1 MPHFRIY
8 LKVEIL
14 FKMTS
19 RYRAKLSEGESA
31 LFILSELVQGDG
43 AQSRLASALQ
53 LMWNQISDF
62 IIGNAKADVDID
74 VYGSLR
80 VTRYPP

>member
-1 MPHFRIY
+1 
-8 LKVEIL
+8 
-14 FKMTS
+14 MTF

-43 AQSRLASALQ
+43 AQSRLATVADVE
-53 LMWNQISDF
+53 SDF

-74 VYGSLR
+74 IYGSLR